1 MGRQGVFVSAARMPY
16 ENQRK
21 SIYHS
26 GVSWDAWPQEAD
38 QPIAAFADTGFL
50 VPDGG
55 GDLLRQ
61 LCTGTSIMST
71 ADTATVTTA
80 RSSFVYGSRISMI
93 RRLGG

>member
-1 MGRQGVFVSAARMPY
+1 MCADSFLLRMFDYPAARMPY

-61 LCTGTSIMST
+61 LCTGI
-71 ADTATVTTA
+71 A
-80 RSSFVYGSRISMI
+80 GHP
-93 RRLGG
+93 L